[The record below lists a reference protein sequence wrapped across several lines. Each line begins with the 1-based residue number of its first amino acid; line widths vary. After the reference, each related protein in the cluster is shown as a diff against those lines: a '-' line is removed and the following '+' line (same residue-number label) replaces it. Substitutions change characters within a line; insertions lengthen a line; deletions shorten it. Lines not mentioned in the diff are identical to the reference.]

1 MIDDIAKAA
10 GGRVIRTP
18 VGEANVASAM
28 IKNNCI
34 IGGEGNGGV
43 IDLRIGPIRDSLV
56 SMAFVLQLLAETGKT
71 ISQLVGEIPRYHMT
85 KQKFP
90 ADKAKVKLILDAVKK
105 LFPDAKIDSSDG
117 FRFDFHDAWIH
128 IRSSNTE
135 PIVRV
140 IAEGK
145 DKSAAARYIDA
156 VLKIA
161 QNQG

>member
-1 MIDDIAKAA
+1 
-10 GGRVIRTP
+10 
-18 VGEANVASAM
+18 M
-28 IKNNCI
+28 IKNNCV

-56 SMAFVLQLLAETGKT
+56 AMAFTLQLLAETSKT
-71 ISQLVGEIPRYHMT
+71 VSQIVSEIPRYSMT
-85 KQKFP
+85 KYKLP

-117 FRFDFHDAWIH
+117 FRFDFPDAWIH

-140 IAEGK
+140 IAEAK
-145 DKSAAARYIDA
+145 DKAAAAKYIDA
-156 VLKIA
+156 VLNIA
-161 QNQG
+161 KNP